1 MLKLLSEIGPVIA
14 FFAGFF
20 YGGGIQNA
28 TLYMLITSVIC
39 ITLCYVIDKKVSKLS
54 IISTTVLLV
63 SGSITLISGDSMY
76 IKIKPTILYAIFGI
90 IFLMSGI
97 RKNPFIKYALESIVR
112 LKEESWI
119 ILSYRT
125 AAFFFFM
132 AVVNEIVWR
141 NFSDETWVKFKVF
154 GVIPITFIFIL
165 LQLPLL
171 LKNKL
176 PDSKI

>member
-1 MLKLLSEIGPVIA
+1 MFKLLSEIGPVIA
-14 FFAGFF
+14 FFTGFF

-28 TLYMLITSVIC
+28 TLYMIITAVIC
-39 ITLCYVIDKKVSKLS
+39 VTICYVVDRKVSKLS
-54 IISTTVLLV
+54 IISISVLLV

-76 IKIKPTILYAIFGI
+76 IKIKPTILYIIFGI
-90 IFLMSGI
+90 IFLTSGI
-97 RKNPFIKYALESIVR
+97 KKNPFIKYALESIVR

-119 ILSYRT
+119 TLSYRT
-125 AAFFFFM
+125 AVFFFFM
-132 AVVNEIVWR
+132 AIINELVWR
-141 NFSDETWVKFKVF
+141 NFSDEIWVKFKVF
-154 GVIPITFIFIL
+154 GVIPITFVFIL

>member
-1 MLKLLSEIGPVIA
+1 MLKLLSEIGPVLALII
-14 FFAGFF
+14 GYF
-20 YGGGIQNA
+20 YGGGLQNA
-28 TLYMLITSVIC
+28 TLYMIITAIIC
-39 ITLCYVIDKKVSKLS
+39 TTLCYFIEGKVSKLS
-54 IISTTVLLV
+54 IISTLVLLV
-63 SGSITLISGDSMY
+63 SGSITLISGDSTY
-76 IKIKPTILYAIFGI
+76 IKMKPTILYVIFGI
-90 IFLMSGI
+90 IFLMSGM

-112 LKEESWI
+112 LKAESWI
-119 ILSYRT
+119 TLSYRT

-141 NFSDETWVKFKVF
+141 NFSDETWVTFKVF
-154 GVIPITFIFIL
+154 GAIPITFIFIL

>member
-1 MLKLLSEIGPVIA
+1 MFKLLSEIGPVIA
-14 FFAGFF
+14 LVVGYF
-20 YGGGIQNA
+20 YGGGLQNA
-28 TLYMLITSVIC
+28 TLYMVITAVIC
-39 ITLCYVIDKKVSKLS
+39 ITLCYLVDKKVSKLS
-54 IISTTVLLV
+54 VISVSVLLV

-76 IKIKPTILYAIFGI
+76 IKIKPTILYLIFGV

-119 ILSYRT
+119 TLSYRT
-125 AAFFFFM
+125 AVFFFFM

-154 GVIPITFIFIL
+154 GVIPITFVFIL

-176 PDSKI
+176 PDSKL

>member
-14 FFAGFF
+14 FFVGFF

-28 TLYMLITSVIC
+28 TLYMIVTAVIC
-39 ITLCYVIDKKVSKLS
+39 ITICYLVDRKVSKLS
-54 IISTTVLLV
+54 IISISVLLV
-63 SGSITLISGDSMY
+63 SGSITLISGNSMY
-76 IKIKPTILYAIFGI
+76 IKIKPTILYVIFGI
-90 IFLMSGI
+90 IFLTSGI
-97 RKNPFIKYALESIVR
+97 KKNPFIKYALESMIR

-119 ILSYRT
+119 TLSYRT

-132 AVVNEIVWR
+132 AIINEIVWR

-154 GVIPITFIFIL
+154 GVVPITFMFIL

>member
-1 MLKLLSEIGPVIA
+1 
-14 FFAGFF
+14 
-20 YGGGIQNA
+20 
-28 TLYMLITSVIC
+28 
-39 ITLCYVIDKKVSKLS
+39 
-54 IISTTVLLV
+54 
-63 SGSITLISGDSMY
+63 
-76 IKIKPTILYAIFGI
+76 IFGI

-119 ILSYRT
+119 TLSYRT
-125 AAFFFFM
+125 ATFFFFM
-132 AVVNEIVWR
+132 AIVNEIVWR

>member
-1 MLKLLSEIGPVIA
+1 MFKLLSEIGPVVA
-14 FFAGFF
+14 FFVGFF

-28 TLYMLITSVIC
+28 TLYMIITAVIC
-39 ITLCYVIDKKVSKLS
+39 VTVCYVVDRKVSKLS
-54 IISTTVLLV
+54 IISISVLLV

-76 IKIKPTILYAIFGI
+76 IKIKPTILYVIFGI
-90 IFLMSGI
+90 TFLMSGI
-97 RKNPFIKYALESIVR
+97 RKNPFIKYALESIIR

-119 ILSYRT
+119 TLSYRT

-132 AVVNEIVWR
+132 AVVNEVVWR
-141 NFSDETWVKFKVF
+141 IFSDEIWVKFKVF
-154 GVIPITFIFIL
+154 GVVPITFIFIL

>member
-1 MLKLLSEIGPVIA
+1 MLKLSSEIGPVIA

-28 TLYMLITSVIC
+28 TLYMLITAIVCVTIC
-39 ITLCYVIDKKVSKLS
+39 YFVDKKVSKLS
-54 IISTTVLLV
+54 IISVSVLLV

-76 IKIKPTILYAIFGI
+76 IKIKPTILYVIFGI

-119 ILSYRT
+119 TLSYRA